1 MVQDVATCQKA
12 FDITREVPSCTAGR
26 DGKCLSNLQK
36 STLAKVFAGGKIA
49 DGKPFYSAFPF
60 DPGMTAA
67 NWASWKYQNAQA
79 LDPGALSFVFTSPLR
94 TVKAFDRNYDEL
106 NAGIY
111 AKPAGYS
118 ESSDETISV

>member
-36 STLAKVFAGGKIA
+36 STVAKVFAGGKTA